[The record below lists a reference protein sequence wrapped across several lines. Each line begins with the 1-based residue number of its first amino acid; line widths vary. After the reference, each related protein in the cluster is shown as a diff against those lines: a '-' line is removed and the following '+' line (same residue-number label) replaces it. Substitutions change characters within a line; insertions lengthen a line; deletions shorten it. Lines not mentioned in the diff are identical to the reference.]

1 MRAAALRGQG
11 ITIHGARRA
20 LSTGSTAALPHS
32 RLFSYLVAAF
42 GEAAALLA
50 GAQVT
55 SAGIFLSAP
64 IPPPTPHPPT
74 ALLVR
79 PAIFYL
85 PAALTHWCIEAI
97 HQEEGNV
104 SLVKSLT
111 DH

>member
-1 MRAAALRGQG
+1 MPSARAPLPLCLILVCSLISYILVAALR
-11 ITIHGARRA
+11 
-20 LSTGSTAALPHS
+20 
-32 RLFSYLVAAF
+32 
-42 GEAAALLA
+42 EAAALLA

-64 IPPPTPHPPT
+64 VPPPTPHPPT
-74 ALLVR
+74 ALLGR